1 MQPGNGVSSEEEQT
15 MPVLREMVQS
25 KQEGKEMTD
34 EILQQLRAAFLEEK
48 DCSDLIIL
56 PDHLRENA
64 IKRVNDLKKEYLSSS
79 LATNDPRTEALLDE
93 AGAIIDALEDLYQHR
108 LHKLLRQ
115 TEYGAMVDRPMFQ
128 EGMSNEEK
136 TMLKTCTE
144 AAIQYLKVQP

>member
-1 MQPGNGVSSEEEQT
+1 
-15 MPVLREMVQS
+15 
-25 KQEGKEMTD
+25 MTD

-64 IKRVNDLKKEYLSSS
+64 IKRVNDLKKEYLALS
-79 LATNDPRTEALLDE
+79 LSKDPKREVFLDE
-93 AGAIIDALEDLYQHR
+93 AGAIIDALEDLYLHR